1 MGLRF
6 EVVRGWSQPVYH
18 SGERDFPIQT
28 TATSLSILQ
37 ANFRVDSL
45 VLYKGHP
52 ARVLSLGEKIEI
64 GLDKGE
70 VKRVRPKDIELLHPG
85 PLRSL
90 KELSYPE
97 GGFLEAWELLE
108 GGTTQLREL
117 SELIYGDFTPA
128 SAWATWRLVAAGLW
142 FTGTPEE
149 IQARPRQQVEADQ
162 VQRNAKEAASRDWGD
177 FLQRLANRQPLPEDA
192 GRLAEVERLA
202 WGRSEHSR
210 ILKALGHA
218 ETPENA
224 HRALIQFGFWIP
236 EHNPYPARQGL
247 PEADPLL
254 LVGQLPDEERLDLT
268 HLSAFAIDDE
278 GNQDP
283 DDALSLE
290 GERLWVH
297 VADVAALIPPDSDL
311 DREARARGGNQY
323 LPERMVNMLPLEIT
337 QRLGLG
343 LQEVSPALS
352 FGFGCDEAGEVR
364 NLTIQR
370 TWVKVQRLSYEA
382 AEDRLETFPFAAMV
396 SLVERF
402 RNRRQSNDAAGIE
415 LPEVNVRVC
424 DGEVVIRPLPR
435 LRSRALVMDA
445 MLMAGEAVAAFCRDL
460 GIPIPYVSQPAPDKV
475 EQPLDL
481 AGMYAYRRRF
491 KPSRLVDEPA
501 PHFGLGLPL
510 YTRATSP
517 LRRYSDLLVHQQLRA
532 WLRGESLIEAHAVAS
547 RVGEAEVAAA
557 AIRRS
562 ERLSN
567 QHWKLVWL
575 RDHPDWRGEAL
586 VVDREERKHVLLIPD
601 LALEIRMRLQGD
613 PALNKAFC
621 VSPREVDLPALDCR
635 FRIRE

>member
-1 MGLRF
+1 M
-6 EVVRGWSQPVYH
+6 
-18 SGERDFPIQT
+18 
-28 TATSLSILQ
+28 SIHQ
-37 ANFRVDSL
+37 ANLRVDSL

-70 VKRVRPKDIELLHPG
+70 VKRVRLKDIDLLHPG
-85 PLRSL
+85 PLRNL
-90 KELSYPE
+90 NELSHPE
-97 GGFLEAWELLE
+97 GAFEEAWELLE

-117 SELIYGDFTPA
+117 AELIHGNFTPA
-128 SAWATWRLVAAGLW
+128 SAWAAWRLVAEGLW

-149 IQARPRQQVEADQ
+149 IQARPRHQVEADQ
-162 VQRNAKEAASRDWGD
+162 AQRHAKETASRDWAD
-177 FLQRLANRQPLPEDA
+177 FLLRLTNRQPLPEDA
-192 GRLAEVERLA
+192 ERLAEVERLA

-224 HRALIQFGFWIP
+224 HRALIQFGFWVP
-236 EHNPYPARQGL
+236 EHNPYPARNGL
-247 PEADPLL
+247 PECDPLL
-254 LVGQLPDEERLDLT
+254 PVGSLPDEERLDLT
-268 HLSAFAIDDE
+268 HLPAFAIDDE

-290 GERLWVH
+290 GDRLWVH
-297 VADVAALIPPDSDL
+297 VADVAALIPPDSEL

-323 LPERMVNMLPLEIT
+323 LPERMVNMLPLAIT

-343 LQEVSPALS
+343 LQEISPALS

-364 NLTIQR
+364 DVTIQP
-370 TWVKVQRLSYEA
+370 TLVKVERLSYEA
-382 AEDRLETFPFAAMV
+382 AEDRLDESPFAAMV
-396 SLVERF
+396 TLVERF
-402 RNRRQSNDAAGIE
+402 RNRRQANDAASIE
-415 LPEVNVRVC
+415 LPEVSLRVR
-424 DGEVVIRPLPR
+424 DGAVVIRPLPR

-445 MLMAGEAVAAFCRDL
+445 MLMAGEAVAAFCRDQ
-460 GIPIPYVSQPAPDKV
+460 GIPIPYVTQPAPDKV
-475 EQPLDL
+475 EQPSDL

-501 PHFGLGLPL
+501 PHFGLGLPI

-532 WLRGESLIEAHAVAS
+532 WLRGELLIEAQAVVA
-547 RVGEAEVAAA
+547 RVGEAEAAAA

-575 RDHPDWRGEAL
+575 RDHPDWWGEAV

-601 LALEIRMRLQGD
+601 LALETRVRLQGD
-613 PALNKAFC
+613 PTLSSALL